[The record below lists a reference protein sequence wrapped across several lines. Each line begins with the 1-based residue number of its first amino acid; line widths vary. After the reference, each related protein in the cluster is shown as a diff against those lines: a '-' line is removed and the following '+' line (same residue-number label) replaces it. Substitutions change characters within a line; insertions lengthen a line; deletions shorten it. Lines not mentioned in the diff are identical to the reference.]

1 MLVLR
6 GDGMRLLPFKYWV
19 LVDPVTDL
27 EQGGRR
33 KKAMLARMQRR
44 NKNEQYN
51 TGRALIIKNYYI

>member
-44 NKNEQYN
+44 IKNEEYN
-51 TGRALIIKNYYI
+51 IGRALIIKNYYI